1 MQKYRLNYYTFWDK
15 IKTQK
20 YIEVITMPP
29 IDNDLAES
37 MQDSQIDDSIVT
49 YMVNRGWTV
58 DEKTAR
64 KRYLHHLAQQSKW
77 DKDIASKI
85 GGMLIYNQII
95 EQYLTDIVDMSIHF
109 IKAETWPV
117 AVSLDVELDKAT
129 FGKII
134 EYFKQF
140 ATFEPNRALILS
152 YLKKF
157 NIKRNQ
163 VVHDLFDV
171 QDLSKLADELDDY
184 ADLADDTI
192 NLLTKYDDQVCENF
206 RELEKRVNFRK
217 YLK

>member
-1 MQKYRLNYYTFWDK
+1 
-15 IKTQK
+15 
-20 YIEVITMPP
+20 MPV
-29 IDNDLAES
+29 DNTLLSDNMHTPETDGS
-37 MQDSQIDDSIVT
+37 VVT
-49 YMVNRGWTV
+49 YMIERGWMV
-58 DEKTAR
+58 DQKTER
-64 KRYLHHLAQQSKW
+64 KRYLHRLARQSKY

-95 EQYLTDIVDMSIHF
+95 EQFLVDIVVMSIYF

-117 AVSLDVELDKAT
+117 SVSLEIDLDKST

-140 ATFEPNRALILS
+140 ATVEPNRELILS

-171 QDLSKLADELDDY
+171 QDLRNLADELDDY
-184 ADLADDTI
+184 AQLADEI
-192 NLLTKYDDQVCENF
+192 IELLAEYDNQVCENF
-206 RELEKRVNFRK
+206 CALEKRVDFRK
-217 YLK
+217 FAK